1 MRTFLV
7 VLIALFAIPGFIL
20 GWEGGQKPAAAQKS
34 EVVQKKPLIQIDKSA
49 EMQQGRLK
57 LLEKLKAQGVF
68 QKVEIPGDLPR
79 LWIAP
84 RFHSLNY
91 EQKEKFVS
99 IVYAYY
105 FDGYSITDAVRIYD
119 GKTGKEI
126 GDYSSQGLKLY

>member
-105 FDGYSITDAVRIYD
+105 LDGYSITDAVRIYD